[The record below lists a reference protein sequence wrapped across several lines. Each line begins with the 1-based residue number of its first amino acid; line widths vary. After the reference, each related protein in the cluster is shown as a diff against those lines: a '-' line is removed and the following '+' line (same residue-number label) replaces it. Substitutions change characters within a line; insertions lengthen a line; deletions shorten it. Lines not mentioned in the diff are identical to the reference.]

1 MSTQIF
7 INLPVANLEK
17 SKAFYTAL
25 GHGIN
30 PKFSDENAACVVV
43 SDTIFVMLLTR
54 AYFQGFTKKS
64 VADANKEL
72 QTLVAL
78 STPGRAEVDALMDK
92 ALGAGGKEAGEAKD
106 YGFMYQ
112 RSFEDPDGH
121 TWEIFYMNEAEFP
134 GA

>member
-1 MSTQIF
+1 MPTQIF
-7 INLPVANLEK
+7 VNLPVADLEK

-25 GHGIN
+25 GHTLN
-30 PKFSDENAACVVV
+30 PKFSDEKGACVVI
-43 SDTIFVMLLTR
+43 SDTIFVMLLAR
-54 AYFQGFTKKS
+54 PYFQEFTRKA

-72 QTLVAL
+72 QTLIAL
-78 STPGRAEVDALMDK
+78 STGGRAEVDATMDK
-92 ALGAGGKEAGEAKD
+92 ALAAGGKEAGEARD

-121 TWEIFYMNEAEFP
+121 TWEVFYMNEAEFP

>member
-54 AYFQGFTKKS
+54 AYFQGFTRKA

-78 STPGRAEVDALMDK
+78 STPGRAEVDAVMDK
-92 ALGAGGKEAGEAKD
+92 ALAAGGKEAGEAKD